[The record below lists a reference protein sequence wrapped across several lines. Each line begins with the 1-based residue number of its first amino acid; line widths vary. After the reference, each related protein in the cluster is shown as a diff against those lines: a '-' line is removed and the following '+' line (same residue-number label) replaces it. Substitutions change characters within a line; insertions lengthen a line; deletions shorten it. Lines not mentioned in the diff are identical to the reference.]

1 MKNRIKRALFSLLG
15 QDPEAVVLAAAPL
28 ADTMR
33 ELTPSHRLILIDVV
47 PDEPAGSAW
56 LRLRRACRGRRIA
69 LAAIPT
75 REKALLRA
83 ALLAFP
89 NKVLAFHDNLDRHH
103 IHWTSPIASLLFLRG
118 VPLDRIFL
126 RPWCKDL
133 SVLPQTWRA
142 MDGRPWRPGT
152 PRVAVL
158 SPYCTYPLAHGG
170 AVRLHNL
177 LREASREFDIAL
189 FAFEDGQT
197 QADFD
202 QTLTFCSRL
211 YIAAKPYYR
220 EPRWSTLTPPEACEF
235 YTPALHTQLRAEL
248 AQLGIPI
255 LQTEYTQMARYGGD
269 ILTEHDVTFDL
280 FAQIHANAPS
290 LRTWW
295 DLFRWRRFEQRALR
309 QFPHAVAMSEK
320 DATLLERIPRSL
332 RTPLA
337 HARGSDPSHH
347 SEPNHSSELSH
358 DRQGVDNLTPESAP
372 DRAIVTVIPNG
383 VDLARFVPEPEPD
396 SRNLLFIGS
405 FRHFPNVRA
414 YRYFVEQVW
423 PLLENQNSALSATV
437 VAGPDPHLY
446 WPHPSPDPRIALR
459 GFTADVRPLYVDVN
473 LVLIP
478 TVVSAGTNLKAL
490 EAMAMQRAIVST
502 SSGVAGLGLKHGHS
516 VWIADTPQEF
526 AAAILRLLEDAGLRA
541 TLARNARHIAVAKY
555 GWPALAELQTKLWR
569 SLLVP

>member
-1 MKNRIKRALFSLLG
+1 MKAQLKRAVFSLLG
-15 QDPEAVVLAAAPL
+15 KAPEAIVLAAAPL
-28 ADTMR
+28 AGTMR
-33 ELTPSHRLILIDVV
+33 ELAPGSQLKVIDVI
-47 PDEPAGSAW
+47 PGETAGSAW
-56 LRLRRACRGRRIA
+56 LRLRRACRGHRIA

-83 ALLAFP
+83 TLLAFP
-89 NKVLAFHDNLDRHH
+89 NKVLAFHDNFDRHH
-103 IHWTSPIASLLFLRG
+103 IHWSSPIASSLFLSG
-118 VPLDRIFL
+118 VPLDRVFL
-126 RPWCKDL
+126 RPWRKDF
-133 SVLPQTWRA
+133 SVLPQTWRT
-142 MDGRPWRPGT
+142 MEGRPWRPGK

-177 LREASREFDIAL
+177 LRETSRDFDIAL

-202 QTLTFCSRL
+202 ETLAFCSRL

-220 EPRWSTLTPPEACEF
+220 QPRWSTLNPPEACEF
-235 YTPALHTQLRAEL
+235 YTPALHAQLRREFAEL
-248 AQLGIPI
+248 GITI
-255 LQTEYTQMARYGGD
+255 LQTEYTQMAHYGGD

-295 DLFRWRRFEQRALR
+295 DLFRWRRFEQRALG
-309 QFPHAVAMSEK
+309 QFPHTVAMSEK
-320 DATLLERIPRSL
+320 DAALLGRS
-332 RTPLA
+332 
-337 HARGSDPSHH
+337 
-347 SEPNHSSELSH
+347 N
-358 DRQGVDNLTPESAP
+358 
-372 DRAIVTVIPNG
+372 VTVIPNG
-383 VDLARFVPEPEPD
+383 VDLARFTPEPEPA
-396 SRNLLFIGS
+396 SRSLLFIGS

-414 YRYFVEQVW
+414 YRFFAEQVW
-423 PLLENQNSALSATV
+423 PLLENQHPAIHATV
-437 VAGPDPHLY
+437 VAGPDPQLY
-446 WPHPSPDPRIALR
+446 WPHPSPHPRIALR
-459 GFTADVRPLYVDVN
+459 GFTADVRPLYVEAN

-502 SSGVAGLGLKHGHS
+502 SSGVAGLGLEHGHS

-526 AAAILRLLEDAGLRA
+526 AAAILRLLEDPALRA
-541 TLARNARHIAVAKY
+541 TLARNARDIAVAKY
-555 GWPALAELQTKLWR
+555 GWPALAELQIKLWR

>member
-1 MKNRIKRALFSLLG
+1 MKSQLKRALFSLLG
-15 QDPEAVVLAAAPL
+15 KDPEAVVLAAAPL
-28 ADTMR
+28 AATMQ
-33 ELTPSHRLILIDVV
+33 ELTPGRELILIEVI
-47 PDEPAGSAW
+47 PDESAGSAW
-56 LRLRRACRGRRIA
+56 LRLRRACRGHRIA

-75 REKALLRA
+75 REKGLLRA

-89 NKVLAFHDNLDRHH
+89 NKVLAFHDNRDRHH
-103 IHWTSPIASLLFLRG
+103 LHWSSPIASLLFLSG

-126 RPWCKDL
+126 RPWRKNL

-142 MDGRPWRPGT
+142 LDGRPWRPGK
-152 PRVAVL
+152 PRIAVL

-177 LREASREFDIAL
+177 LREASHDFDIAL

-202 QTLTFCSRL
+202 QTLAFCSRL

-235 YTPALHTQLRAEL
+235 YTPALHEQLRHELAEL
-248 AQLGIPI
+248 GITI

-295 DLFRWRRFEQRALR
+295 DLFRWRRFEQRALGR
-309 QFPHAVAMSEK
+309 FPHAVAMSDK
-320 DATLLERIPRSL
+320 DAALLERFHHCCRP
-332 RTPLA
+332 PLA
-337 HARGSDPSHH
+337 HARGSEPNHG
-347 SEPNHSSELSH
+347 SEPNRRSEPSH
-358 DRQGVDNLTPESAP
+358 DGQGVDYEMSEDALCGPN
-372 DRAIVTVIPNG
+372 VTVIPNG
-383 VDLARFVPEPEPD
+383 VDLTRFTPEPEPD

-414 YRYFVEQVW
+414 YRFFVEQVW
-423 PLLENQNSALSATV
+423 PLLASEQPAINATV

-459 GFTADVRPLYVDVN
+459 GFTSDVRPLYVETN

-502 SSGVAGLGLKHGHS
+502 TSGVAGLGIEHGHS
-516 VWIADTPQEF
+516 VWIADTPREF
-526 AAAILRLLEDAGLRA
+526 AAAILRLLDDAGLRA
-541 TLARNARHIAVAKY
+541 TLARNARDIAVAKY